1 MKSKQ
6 VDLPTIEQIEAELKK
21 ENHKKEYNRVLR
33 TTIFVLLV
41 VTAAAVIVAVLMFPV
56 LEIKGDAMNATLQNG
71 DFVVT
76 GKAAQYGR
84 GDVIAFYYNNTLLV
98 KRIIAVGG
106 DEVDIDEEGNV
117 TVNGQAL
124 SEPYVTGRALGECNV
139 TFPYSVPKDEFF
151 VLGDNR
157 SQSVDSRNTALG
169 PVTQDLIVGKLLFRG
184 WPFTVIGGVE
194 GVGRGPDIKVYF
206 ERI

>member
-1 MKSKQ
+1 MKGKQ
-6 VDLPTIEQIEAELKK
+6 RELPTLEQIEAELKK
-21 ENHKKEYNRVLR
+21 ENSRKEYNRVLR
-33 TTIFVLLV
+33 STIFVLLV

-56 LEIKGDAMNATLQNG
+56 LEIKGDAMNTTLRDG

-76 GKAAQYGR
+76 AKSSEYGR

-106 DEVDIDEEGNV
+106 DEVDMDEDGSV
-117 TVNGQAL
+117 TVNGQVL
-124 SEPYVTGRALGECNV
+124 SEPYVAQKTLGDCNV
-139 TFPYSVPKDEFF
+139 TFPYTVPQNEYF

-169 PVTQDLIVGKLLFRG
+169 PVTQDLIAGKLLFRV
-184 WPFTVIGGVE
+184 WPITAIGG
-194 GVGRGPDIKVYF
+194 IK
-206 ERI
+206 

>member
-1 MKSKQ
+1 MKGKQ
-6 VDLPTIEQIEAELKK
+6 VDLPTIEQIEAELNK

-56 LEIKGDAMNATLQNG
+56 LEIKGDAMGATLHDG

-106 DEVDIDEEGNV
+106 DEVDIDKEGNV

-124 SEPYVTGRALGECNV
+124 SEPYVTGKALGDCNL
-139 TFPYSVPKDEFF
+139 TLPYTVPKDEFF

-169 PVTQDLIVGKLLFRG
+169 PVTQDLIVGKLLLRV
-184 WPFTVIGGVE
+184 WPFKVMGG
-194 GVGRGPDIKVYF
+194 K
-206 ERI
+206 

>member
-1 MKSKQ
+1 MKGKQ
-6 VDLPTIEQIEAELKK
+6 VDLPTIEQIEAELNK
-21 ENHKKEYNRVLR
+21 ENHKKEYNRALR

-56 LEIKGDAMNATLQNG
+56 LEIKGDAMGATLHDG

-76 GKAAQYGR
+76 GKAAQYGP
-84 GDVIAFYYNNTLLV
+84 GDVIAFYYKNTLLV

-106 DEVDIDEEGNV
+106 DEVDIDKEGNV

-124 SEPYVTGRALGECNV
+124 SEPYVTGKALGDCDL
-139 TFPYSVPKDEFF
+139 TLPYTVPKDEFF

-169 PVTQDLIVGKLLFRG
+169 PVTQDLIVGKLLLRV
-184 WPFTVIGGVE
+184 WPFKVIGG
-194 GVGRGPDIKVYF
+194 R
-206 ERI
+206 

>member
-1 MKSKQ
+1 MKVKQ
-6 VDLPTIEQIEAELKK
+6 ADLPTVEQIEAELKK
-21 ENHKKEYNRVLR
+21 ENTKKEYNKVLR

-76 GKAAQYGR
+76 GKASKYGR
-84 GDVIAFYYNNTLLV
+84 GDMIAFYYNNTLLV

-106 DEVDIDEEGNV
+106 DEVDIDEDGNV

-124 SEPYVTGRALGECNV
+124 SEPYVTEKGLGESNV

-157 SQSVDSRNTALG
+157 SQAVDSRNTALG
-169 PVTQDLIVGKLLFRG
+169 TVTQDLIVGKLLFRV
-184 WPFTVIGGVE
+184 WPF
-194 GVGRGPDIKVYF
+194 KVF
-206 ERI
+206 ASGQ